1 MVGGRTKKR
10 ESTARRVERRERWEI
25 REKGGGIGKW
35 FARIEREREREKS
48 LEWEK
53 GVEEG
58 GGRNRRGG
66 RRSSK

>member
-35 FARIEREREREKS
+35 FARIEREREREE
-48 LEWEK
+48 L
-53 GVEEG
+53 GVG
-58 GGRNRRGG
+58 KRGG
-66 RRSSK
+66 RRRWKK